1 MLLCD
6 RLPSSNPIPNP
17 SVKSATSSSQVL
29 RDEGEAY
36 ARRLLEAGV
45 PVFAKRYD
53 GVTHEFFGLA
63 GAVPK
68 AKQAVEDAANALKQ
82 AFALQG
88 DVISAP
94 SKVHN

>member
-1 MLLCD
+1 M
-6 RLPSSNPIPNP
+6 
-17 SVKSATSSSQVL
+17 KSATSSSQVL

-45 PVFAKRYD
+45 PVFAKRY